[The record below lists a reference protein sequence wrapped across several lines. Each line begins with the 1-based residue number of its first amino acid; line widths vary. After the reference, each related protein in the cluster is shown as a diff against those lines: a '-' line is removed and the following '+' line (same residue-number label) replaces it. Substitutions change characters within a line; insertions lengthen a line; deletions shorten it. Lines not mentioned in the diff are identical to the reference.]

1 MNRTK
6 TLHKEIVKTNQNET
20 GHLEDNPKNNTAPLR
35 SQIPRNKIHE
45 IKIRN
50 KEFNITKFQTRIST
64 YDGNRNTT
72 QARIKIEVVNSNI
85 DRKTTSPV
93 QK

>member
-1 MNRTK
+1 MNRAK
-6 TLHKEIVKTNQNET
+6 TFNTEIAKTHPIET
-20 GHLEDNPKNNTAPLR
+20 GYLKKQKNNNTAPLR